1 MAVFVSPSL
10 RVVIPTVAI
19 AQGLSIAI
27 QLAYIYRLEGP
38 ISLKAFDRGRLGSC
52 WGMEDGSLFRR

>member
-1 MAVFVSPSL
+1 VFVSPSL

-27 QLAYIYRLEGP
+27 QLAYIYRLV
-38 ISLKAFDRGRLGSC
+38 
-52 WGMEDGSLFRR
+52 